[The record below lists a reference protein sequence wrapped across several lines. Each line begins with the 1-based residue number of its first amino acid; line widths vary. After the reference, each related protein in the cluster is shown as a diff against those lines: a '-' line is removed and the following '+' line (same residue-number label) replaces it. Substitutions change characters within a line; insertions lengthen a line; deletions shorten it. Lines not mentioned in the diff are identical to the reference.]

1 MDTLL
6 TILQIPVKQLA
17 QVVLLLTP
25 QQEDV

>member
-6 TILQIPVKQLA
+6 TILQILVKQLA